1 MPIVGESQD
10 RVVEL
15 LEELVDRI
23 DENGS
28 PANVTGGNGQ
38 PIRVIVPKA
47 DPPVVNVTAPASPA
61 QAPPTVNVAAPEV
74 TVKPQ
79 ITVTPNI
86 ETPDVHVSAPTVNV
100 EAPKVTVEAPNV
112 TVEPKIT
119 VEGSKARSWT
129 FSVKR
134 NKDGFIETITAT
146 PR

>member
-61 QAPPTVNVAAPEV
+61 QAPPTINVAAPEV

-79 ITVTPNI
+79 ITVTPKI

-129 FSVKR
+129 FTVKR
-134 NKDGFIETITAT
+134 TKEGFIEKIIAS
-146 PR
+146 PS